1 MSSVEWGGHAA
12 TIIGS
17 AMPEQSPL
25 VAEPIADD
33 PWGEDEVWCLV
44 RAAAAHARALEAQG
58 ASVAFDL
65 DGHGALR
72 AQPAGSPDV
81 PLSWAPDSGWAS
93 TLPVEDP
100 RRALLDLYLPVC
112 GATPAR
118 PITVGHLGQSLDGFI
133 ATHTGDSRFVTGEQN
148 IVHLHRMRALCDVV
162 IVGAGTVV
170 ADDPQLTTRLVT
182 GASPLRVVI
191 DPTRRLSPD
200 YQVFRDGAAPT
211 WYVCEASRVG
221 PQETHHGEATVV
233 GLGEG
238 PSGVDLAD
246 LVSRLRD
253 RGCARIFVEGGGVT
267 VSAFLEAGLL
277 DRLQMA
283 IAPFFIGDG
292 RPAIRLPGPDALRD
306 CVRPRYRVF
315 RMGTDVLFD
324 VDFSGPDRPGEE
336 PTSDRPPVTR
346 VI

>member
-1 MSSVEWGGHAA
+1 MQ
-12 TIIGS
+12 
-17 AMPEQSPL
+17 EQSRL
-25 VAEPIADD
+25 VAEPPASD
-33 PWGEDEVWCLV
+33 PWGEDDVWRLAT
-44 RAAAAHARALEAQG
+44 AAAAQASALEARGVAVTLG
-58 ASVAFDL
+58 ADAVFGADAAFGSDAGV
-65 DGHGALR
+65 DAGGQLR
-72 AQPAGSPDV
+72 AQPDGHPGALLAWTPV
-81 PLSWAPDSGWAS
+81 SGWTSA
-93 TLPVEDP
+93 LPLDDP

-112 GATPAR
+112 GATAAR

-133 ATHTGDSRFVTGEQN
+133 ATHAGDSRFVTGEHN

-170 ADDPQLTTRLVT
+170 ADDPQLTTRLVAGT
-182 GASPLRVVI
+182 SPLRVVI

-221 PQETHHGEATVV
+221 PRDTHHGDATVV

-246 LVSRLRD
+246 LVSRLRA
-253 RGCARIFVEGGGVT
+253 RGCVRIFVEGGGVT

-292 RPAIRLPGPDALRD
+292 RPAIRLPGPVALRD

-324 VDFSGPDRPGEE
+324 VDFSRHGPAEASAPDQ
-336 PTSDRPPVTR
+336 PPVTR